1 MNDKCKSCG
10 SCGMPMEK
18 KEDFALSDASS
29 LYCSYCTDKTGKL
42 LAYDDILKANA
53 SFYKE
58 SQGMT
63 DQAALK
69 MATDLLNSQP
79 DCKNLGA

>member
-1 MNDKCKSCG
+1 MIEKCKSCG

-18 KEDFALSDASS
+18 AEDFALGDIAS
-29 LYCSYCTDKTGKL
+29 LYCRYCTDKAGKL
-42 LAYDDILKANA
+42 LGYDEILQANA
-53 SFYKE
+53 SYYKE

-69 MATDLLNSQP
+69 MATDLLKSQP
-79 DCKNLGA
+79 AWKSAGI

>member
-1 MNDKCKSCG
+1 MITKCKSCG

-18 KEDFALSDASS
+18 TEDFALSDSSS
-29 LYCSYCTDKTGKL
+29 LYCRYCTDKAGKL
-42 LAYDDILKANA
+42 LAYDEILQANA
-53 SFYKE
+53 SYYRE

-69 MATDLLNSQP
+69 MATDHLKSQP
-79 DCKNLGA
+79 AWKNAGA